1 MDTKYLTKMPPKKVV
16 SITSEESSTSSKVES
31 KKSAAS
37 TSTVKVNS
45 SDSDRLQLAQAINN
59 LVCRGESF
67 VAALEGLSNFS
78 KERIIDLDLK
88 IEAKKQ
94 EYQDLNLNLENQFK
108 DNEIKLKQNLQENKL
123 LAVKEVLDTLNMRYV
138 TNVEF
143 EGLTKELTELK
154 SKYNSDIQK
163 VIKDEQEKASVNL
176 KQILTTKELSHS
188 AEIASLKAQTEQQVK
203 EIAVLK
209 ETIKNLKEEI
219 MEQRILTKEVA
230 IAGSKSQIQQSFGKS

>member
-1 MDTKYLTKMPPKKVV
+1 MPPKKVV
-16 SITSEESSTSSKVES
+16 SIPSEESSTSSKVES
-31 KKSAAS
+31 KKSSSAAS

-67 VAALEGLSNFS
+67 VLALEGLSNFS

-163 VIKDEQEKASVNL
+163 VIKDEQEKAGVNL
-176 KQILTTKELSHS
+176 KQVLTTKELSHS

>member
-1 MDTKYLTKMPPKKVV
+1 MPPKKVV
-16 SITSEESSTSSKVES
+16 SIPSEESSNSPKVES
-31 KKSAAS
+31 KKSVANS
-37 TSTVKVNS
+37 STVKVNS

-67 VAALEGLSNFS
+67 VTALEGLSNFS
-78 KERIIDLDLK
+78 KERIIDLDLQ
-88 IEAKKQ
+88 IQAKKQ

-123 LAVKEVLDTLNMRYV
+123 LAVKEVLDSLNMRYV
-138 TNVEF
+138 SNLEF
-143 EGLTKELTELK
+143 DGLTKELTELK
-154 SKYNSDIQK
+154 AKYNSDIQK
-163 VIKDEQEKASVNL
+163 VIKDEQEKASANL
-176 KQILTTKELSHS
+176 KQVLTNKELSHS
-188 AEIASLKAQTEQQVK
+188 AEIATLKAQTEQQVK